1 MKRRR
6 EECGD
11 TMRGSGNR
19 REKEREEGKGR
30 GKEWRKRT
38 WERVTR
44 IDKSEEI
51 E

>member
-19 REKEREEGKGR
+19 REKEREEGK
-30 GKEWRKRT
+30 EWRKRT